1 MTARR
6 FKDGDEKEW
15 EVTEAVVDLG
25 PEQPPTSML
34 RFRSLEEGTV
44 HGTPSARY
52 VDELSDGSL
61 QRALDRARRRL

>member
-6 FKDGDEKEW
+6 FKDGDGKEW
-15 EVTEAVVDLG
+15 EVTETVIGDE
-25 PEQPPTSML
+25 PDQPPSSML
-34 RFRSLEEGTV
+34 RFRSLEDGRV
-44 HGTPSARY
+44 HGTSSPRY